1 MSPLAH
7 STIPPDRP
15 SYSAFGPRRPRR
27 HVWSVGLIAL
37 MALGSLAWDSE
48 NTPRRRA
55 ESSAMGPE
63 AGVAQGAGSPQPSQ
77 ENAPTDMPACVA
89 HDTPRVDE
97 QPLSLCSD
105 VAETSALPAISGSG
119 ESVLAAAGCP
129 EGMVEVEGEYC
140 PSLAQFCT
148 RFVDDKPERDRCAE
162 FKPGSRCHGHTLPMH
177 FCIDRYEYPNRA
189 GATPVVATTWD
200 EAAAQCKS
208 EGKRLCKDT
217 EWTLAC
223 EGDDR
228 TPYPYGNVRDATACN
243 FDKPYIMP
251 DNNAYANPATRE
263 AEIARVDQREFSGS
277 RERCVSQ
284 YGVHDMTGNV
294 DEWVV
299 NTKGT
304 TDEAPYI
311 SGLKGGY
318 WGPVRNRCRPMT
330 TDHNMWHSGYQI
342 GFRCCADAS

>member
-55 ESSAMGPE
+55 QSSAEGPE
-63 AGVAQGAGSPQPSQ
+63 VGIAQGASSLQPSQ
-77 ENAPTDMPACVA
+77 ANAPSETPACVA

-105 VAETSALPAISGSG
+105 IAETSALPAISGSG
-119 ESVLAAAGCP
+119 ESVVAAAGCP
-129 EGMVEVEGEYC
+129 EGMVEVQGEFC
-140 PSLAQFCT
+140 PSLAQFCS
-148 RFVDDKPERDRCAE
+148 RFVDNKPERDRCAE

-217 EWTLAC
+217 EWTQAC

>member
-1 MSPLAH
+1 MAP

-15 SYSAFGPRRPRR
+15 SYSAFGPRKPRR
-27 HVWSVGLIAL
+27 HVWSVALIVVA
-37 MALGSLAWDSE
+37 ALGSLAWDGE
-48 NTPRRRA
+48 NTPRRRVETA
-55 ESSAMGPE
+55 PIALE
-63 AGVAQGAGSPQPSQ
+63 AGAPSPHGLKDVAPAETS
-77 ENAPTDMPACVA
+77 ACVA
-89 HDTPRVDE
+89 QDTPPVDE
-97 QPLSLCSD
+97 PTLSLCSAASETG
-105 VAETSALPAISGSG
+105 VAHSISGSG
-119 ESVLAAAGCP
+119 ESAVPAASCP
-129 EGMVEVEGEYC
+129 DGMVEIQGEYC

-162 FKPGSRCHGHTLPMH
+162 FKPGSRCYGHTLPMH

-200 EAAAQCKS
+200 EAAAQCKT

-228 TPYPYGNVRDATACN
+228 LPHPYGNVRDSTACN
-243 FDKPYIMP
+243 IDKPYIMP

-284 YGVHDMTGNV
+284 YGVYDMTGNV

-299 NTKGT
+299 NTKGST
-304 TDEAPYI
+304 NEAPYI

-318 WGPVRNRCRPMT
+318 WGPVRNRCRVMT

-342 GFRCCADAS
+342 GFRCCADAG

>member
-27 HVWSVGLIAL
+27 HVWSVGLIGM
-37 MALGSLAWDSE
+37 MALGSLAWDGE
-48 NTPRRRA
+48 HTPRR
-55 ESSAMGPE
+55 
-63 AGVAQGAGSPQPSQ
+63 QGAHSPQPSQ
-77 ENAPTDMPACVA
+77 ENAPSETPVCVA
-89 HDTPRVDE
+89 QDTPRADE
-97 QPLSLCSD
+97 EPLSLCSD
-105 VAETSALPAISGSG
+105 VAETTVSPAISGSG
-119 ESVLAAAGCP
+119 ESVVAATGCP
-129 EGMVEVEGEYC
+129 EGMVEVQGEYC

-208 EGKRLCKDT
+208 EGKRLCRDT

-223 EGDDR
+223 EGEDR

-251 DNNAYANPATRE
+251 DN
-263 AEIARVDQREFSGS
+263 
-277 RERCVSQ
+277 
-284 YGVHDMTGNV
+284 
-294 DEWVV
+294 
-299 NTKGT
+299 
-304 TDEAPYI
+304 
-311 SGLKGGY
+311 
-318 WGPVRNRCRPMT
+318 
-330 TDHNMWHSGYQI
+330 
-342 GFRCCADAS
+342 